1 MRSILE
7 GALEK
12 YFFPWSFRLPY
23 PDRTYHGRCSDDGH
37 LTACVGQLR
46 TRLYQKTT
54 RDFYHFTT
62 PPGRPS
68 NTRAR
73 CSHLGYYGCSFGPSS
88 NLTVSWYVPRIDIS
102 ASMMSSCLRGYCYPT
117 LTGRVTSNDRTID
130 MLFKG
135 DEIDPR
141 SAIPDVER

>member
-1 MRSILE
+1 MAECGPDRKVLALWSQAGVFSSRQKEALEELLYTDFGPIVKYFRCELEECEISILE

-23 PDRTYHGRCSDDGH
+23 PDRTYCGRCSDDGH

-68 NTRAR
+68 N
-73 CSHLGYYGCSFGPSS
+73 
-88 NLTVSWYVPRIDIS
+88 
-102 ASMMSSCLRGYCYPT
+102 M
-117 LTGRVTSNDRTID
+117 
-130 MLFKG
+130 
-135 DEIDPR
+135 
-141 SAIPDVER
+141 